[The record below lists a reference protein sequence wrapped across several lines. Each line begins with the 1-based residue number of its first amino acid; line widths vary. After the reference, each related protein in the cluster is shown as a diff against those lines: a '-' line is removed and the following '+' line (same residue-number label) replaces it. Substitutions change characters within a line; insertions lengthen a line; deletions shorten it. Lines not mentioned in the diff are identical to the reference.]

1 VIPWYIMTSPLNH
14 EATTDFFEQHKCF
27 GLRRDQIMF
36 FQQGVMPSLDIR
48 TGRLLLASP
57 GAIATNPDGHGGSI
71 RALHASGAL
80 ADMRSRGVQHLS
92 YFQVDNPLVRV
103 IDPVFIGLHAAAA
116 DSSGEMSSK
125 MVRKTDPGEK
135 VGLFVRADSKTLVME
150 YSDMPRGLQTE
161 REGDGL
167 RFNAGNIAVHILS
180 VEFLERLATDVRYQL
195 PYHRAEKKIPFY
207 DADSG
212 GEVSP
217 AENNGV
223 KLEKFIF
230 DALPLCKNPIVYE
243 TLRSEEFAPLK
254 NASGVDSAESSRA
267 LQSARA
273 AWWLERAGVRVPRK
287 PDGSPDCL
295 IEISP
300 RTASSFEELRPRVPQ
315 GKSIAAGARVLL

>member
-1 VIPWYIMTSPLNH
+1 
-14 EATTDFFEQHKCF
+14 
-27 GLRRDQIMF
+27 
-36 FQQGVMPSLDIR
+36 MPSLEIT
-48 TGRLLLASP
+48 TGKLLMASA
-57 GAIATNPDGHGGSI
+57 GEVTTNPDGHGGSI
-71 RALHASGAL
+71 RALHTSGAL

-103 IDPVFIGLHAAAA
+103 IDPVFIGLHAASA

-125 MVRKTDPGEK
+125 MVRKTDQEEK
-135 VGLFVRADSKTLVME
+135 VGLFVRADGKTTVME
-150 YSDMPRGLQTE
+150 YSDMPRDLQSQ
-161 REGDGL
+161 RLGDGL

-180 VEFLERLATDVRYQL
+180 VEFLERLATDVRFQL
-195 PYHRAEKKIPFY
+195 PYHRAEKKIAYY
-207 DADSG
+207 DHKSAG
-212 GEVSP
+212 VVSP
-217 AENNGV
+217 PNNNGV

-230 DALPLCKNPIVYE
+230 DALPLCKSSIVYE

-254 NASGVDSAESSRA
+254 NATGVDSAESSKA
-267 LQSARA
+267 MQSARA
-273 AWWLERAGVRVPRK
+273 AGWLEHAGVRVPRK